1 MCTSLQVSVAILLE
15 SFINVSRYVHQQYR
29 AVEDEYSDG
38 LDTLVILYRKVDMED
53 ARTVLLS
60 RMKNERH
67 IK

>member
-1 MCTSLQVSVAILLE
+1 MCISLQVSVAILLE
-15 SFINVSRYVHQQYR
+15 SFINVSRYIHEQYR
-29 AVEDEYSDG
+29 AIRAVYSNG
-38 LDTLVILYRKVDMED
+38 LNATVIVHRKVDMED